1 MRACS
6 VPEIHKVSP
15 GRVAARSLDHQT
27 TAPPRTA
34 PRARIPDAPSPARVA
49 AFVALEEEEG
59 VGTPAVSV
67 ELRSEGKG
75 TTLVSP
81 GKVAMDVLEGVMT
94 DDIRLR
100 TTDP

>member
-1 MRACS
+1 M
-6 VPEIHKVSP
+6 
-15 GRVAARSLDHQT
+15 
-27 TAPPRTA
+27 
-34 PRARIPDAPSPARVA
+34 A

-81 GKVAMDVLEGVMT
+81 GKVAMDVVEGVMT
-94 DDIRLR
+94 DVIRLK
-100 TTDP
+100 TTHPQFNIADGTKIRWLTWRSH

>member
-1 MRACS
+1 M
-6 VPEIHKVSP
+6 
-15 GRVAARSLDHQT
+15 
-27 TAPPRTA
+27 
-34 PRARIPDAPSPARVA
+34 A

-81 GKVAMDVLEGVMT
+81 GKDAMGVLEGVMA
-94 DDIRLR
+94 DDIKLK
-100 TTDP
+100 TTHLSSTSLTEREIRWLTWRSH